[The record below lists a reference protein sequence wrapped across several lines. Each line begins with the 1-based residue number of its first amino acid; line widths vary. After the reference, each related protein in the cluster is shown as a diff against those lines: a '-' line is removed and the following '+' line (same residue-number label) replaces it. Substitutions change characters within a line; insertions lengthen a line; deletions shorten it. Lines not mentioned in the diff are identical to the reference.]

1 MENEEKITAAQLR
14 MSAPRQAAIAALWF
28 AMPFGALWSLG
39 VDPVVAA
46 QASVLPFVCAACSF
60 AFVGAALSLVASLVR
75 DLSDG

>member
-1 MENEEKITAAQLR
+1 MENEEKIKAAQLR
-14 MSAPRQAAIAALWF
+14 MSAPRQAAISALWF

-46 QASVLPFVCAACSF
+46 RASVLPFVCVTCSF
-60 AFVGAALSLVASLVR
+60 AFVGASLSLVAFLAR